1 MRERLRFLDTQLLL
15 PMVLLVVMGTLTIYS
30 AGRGTSQSG
39 LWLKQT
45 LWNFLGF
52 LALATV
58 AAVNPPRIF
67 RSALALYILGLVS
80 LVAVLGIGHQI
91 GGAQR
96 WLVFGHLTWQPSEL
110 MKWLTLLFVAH
121 RLGTRPLQDIS
132 TWDLVG
138 CFALV
143 LFPMLL
149 VLRQP
154 DLGMAISFLPILL
167 LIPLLKGLR
176 LRWVLAVLL
185 HTLWD
190 DSLRAGAARIAV
202 VYVILLGAFVVL
214 LVAMVRDRRRIV
226 GLMRECLKRFQ
237 DPAVMTA
244 DDVKMLSDLR
254 DRRIARQWARLHCG
268 LRGGETMAGY
278 QLTATELALAYD
290 RAQHG
295 QMEPD
300 AFDIRRERSL
310 DAMRQAAAV
319 LRGRQPRPPQP
330 SWAPDGASAISPP
343 RPHRPAGRPRSRP
356 GGADSGPTEEDD
368 D

>member
-1 MRERLRFLDTQLLL
+1 M
-15 PMVLLVVMGTLTIYS
+15 
-30 AGRGTSQSG
+30 
-39 LWLKQT
+39 
-45 LWNFLGF
+45 
-52 LALATV
+52 
-58 AAVNPPRIF
+58 
-67 RSALALYILGLVS
+67 
-80 LVAVLGIGHQI
+80 
-91 GGAQR
+91 
-96 WLVFGHLTWQPSEL
+96 
-110 MKWLTLLFVAH
+110 
-121 RLGTRPLQDIS
+121 
-132 TWDLVG
+132 
-138 CFALV
+138 
-143 LFPMLL
+143 
-149 VLRQP
+149 
-154 DLGMAISFLPILL
+154 
-167 LIPLLKGLR
+167 
-176 LRWVLAVLL
+176 
-185 HTLWD
+185 
-190 DSLRAGAARIAV
+190 RAGAARTAV
-202 VYVILLGAFVVL
+202 VYVIMLGAFVVL
-214 LVAMVRDRRRIV
+214 LVAMIRDRRRIV

-310 DAMRQAAAV
+310 GAMRQAAAV

-330 SWAPDGASAISPP
+330 PWAPDGTSAISPP

-356 GGADSGPTEEDD
+356 GGAGGGPTEEDD